1 MCNIHVLIIIKE
13 YIYYVVTHNTCTY
26 LFFLILYITCCK
38 QNKIGIYKS
47 LRYAYE
53 YINHTS
59 KLNYKYSKLYNI
71 STYINCIIIHIH
83 YYFYDGIVTHNT
95 FFFFK

>member
-13 YIYYVVTHNTCTY
+13 YIYILCSYTQY
-26 LFFLILYITCCK
+26 LYISFFLILYITCCK

-59 KLNYKYSKLYNI
+59 KLNYKYSKLY
-71 STYINCIIIHIH
+71 IHIYKLH
-83 YYFYDGIVTHNT
+83 YNT
-95 FFFFK
+95 YTLLLLRRYCNT